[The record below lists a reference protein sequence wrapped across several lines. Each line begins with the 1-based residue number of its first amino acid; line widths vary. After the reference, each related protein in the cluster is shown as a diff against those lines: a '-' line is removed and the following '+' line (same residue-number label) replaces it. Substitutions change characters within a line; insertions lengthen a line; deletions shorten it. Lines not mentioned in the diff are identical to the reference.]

1 MKKMILFSLIGLSAN
16 FTSAQRSAEFSGRTT
31 GNISAVNY
39 SYKAHSPD
47 SAVPF
52 WKRFS
57 MEGAI
62 GRSTYRLR
70 SNGAADSMG
79 PLFVDRSLC
88 RHSLDARLGIN
99 YHFDNGLS
107 LQTGLE
113 YSSAREQYQFGS
125 SVTSY
130 YTYQDTVS
138 VYYDPVQ
145 MDSVYVVNPVS
156 FGSTHYY
163 DKITQNYYQLF
174 TVPFQLGWKTATS
187 SRTELEF
194 ALGGSISVYGE
205 NTGIAGGYFGV
216 GQLPTSEAYRTKGIL
231 SLGGSIKYLHRIG
244 LHHAFYIEPWAR
256 LGISNV
262 AMPVL
267 PYTARRNHYGI
278 RVGYRFYFDSRKH
291 N

>member
-1 MKKMILFSLIGLSAN
+1 MK
-16 FTSAQRSAEFSGRTT
+16 
-31 GNISAVNY
+31 
-39 SYKAHSPD
+39 
-47 SAVPF
+47 
-52 WKRFS
+52 
-57 MEGAI
+57 
-62 GRSTYRLR
+62 
-70 SNGAADSMG
+70 
-79 PLFVDRSLC
+79 
-88 RHSLDARLGIN
+88 
-99 YHFDNGLS
+99 
-107 LQTGLE
+107 
-113 YSSAREQYQFGS
+113 QYQFGS

-138 VYYDPVQ
+138 AYYDPAL

-163 DKITQNYYQLF
+163 DKITQNYFQLF

-205 NTGIAGGYFGV
+205 NTGIADGNFWV

-244 LHHAFYIEPWAR
+244 LHHALYIKPWAR

-267 PYTARRNHYGI
+267 LYTARRHHYGI
-278 RVGYRFYFDSRKH
+278 RIGYRFYFDSRKH